1 MGRIFETR
9 KATMFKRYAKMAK
22 AFTKIGREI
31 VIAVKAGGPNPESN
45 PRLRMIMQNA
55 KAINMPKVNVESA
68 IKRASEKD
76 SGSFEEI
83 IYEGYAPH
91 GVPVLVECTTNNPTR
106 TVASVRLYFN
116 RANGSLGTNGSVSF
130 MFDHVVLF
138 KIDATGLDKDE
149 LELELIDFGLED
161 IVKDEENNQY
171 IIQTQFTDFGKMQSA
186 LEERKIVVIE
196 SSKIFVPT
204 THKELTAEQEADVMA
219 MIEKMEEDDD
229 IEAVYHNIA

>member
-1 MGRIFETR
+1 MGRIFQTR

-31 VIAVKAGGPNPESN
+31 VIAVKAGGPHPESN

-91 GVPVLVECTTNNPTR
+91 GVPVLVECTSNNPTR
-106 TVASVRLYFN
+106 TVANLRMYFS

-130 MFDHVVLF
+130 MFEHVVLF
-138 KIDATGLDKDE
+138 KIDATNLDKDD

-161 IVKDEENNQY
+161 INLDEEHNHF
-171 IIQTQFTDFGKMQSA
+171 IIQTQFTDFGKMQGV
-186 LEERKIVVIE
+186 LEERKISVIE
-196 SSKIFVPT
+196 SSKIYLPT
-204 THKELTAEQEADVMA
+204 TTKELSAEHEAEVMA

-229 IEAVYHNIA
+229 IEVVYHNLA